1 MCTCVT
7 ARHVPKPPQ
16 LNMVKLS
23 YRTAHAKRL
32 SVEQESLHY
41 QVGLDW
47 G

>member
-1 MCTCVT
+1 
-7 ARHVPKPPQ
+7 
-16 LNMVKLS
+16 MVKLS